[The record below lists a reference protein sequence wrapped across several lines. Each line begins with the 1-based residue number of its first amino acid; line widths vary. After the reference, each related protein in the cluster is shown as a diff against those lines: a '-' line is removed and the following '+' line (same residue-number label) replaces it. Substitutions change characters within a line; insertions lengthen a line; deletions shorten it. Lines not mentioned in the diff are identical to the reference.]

1 MRQPSKVIPQVY
13 IDKLEVARKE
23 LYALL
28 PDADTT
34 LLCHLT
40 KITDPMWQITHRKW
54 EDANDPDLLLQAD
67 KACIMTRIS
76 NCRNSGEL
84 AAELR
89 ELARIAERTDIP
101 STEPEAV

>member
-13 IDKLEVARKE
+13 NDKLEVARKE

-40 KITDPMWQITHRKW
+40 KITEPGFSSRIGRKLYW
-54 EDANDPDLLLQAD
+54 DAHCVPLLNGGNSTQCRL
-67 KACIMTRIS
+67 TE
-76 NCRNSGEL
+76 RNS
-84 AAELR
+84 A
-89 ELARIAERTDIP
+89 
-101 STEPEAV
+101 